1 MRFMYMVLTDDE
13 IPDDSGVAIEFTIP
27 TTSKRIDF
35 TLTGLNEN
43 QEDSVVIIEL
53 KQWSEAS
60 KVEGK
65 DGLVLTRFGKNYVE
79 TPHPSYQAWSY
90 ASLIENFNETVE
102 EESIGLYPCAYL
114 HNYDFDPFNDPL
126 KDSIYEEYIQKAP
139 LYGQKD
145 AQKEINEVINVL
157 PLVSFEN
164 NLS

>member
-1 MRFMYMVLTDDE
+1 MLSSCHLT
-13 IPDDSGVAIEFTIP
+13 SQQIEGLKETRDK

-90 ASLIENFNETVE
+90 ASLIENCVPVFR
-102 EESIGLYPCAYL
+102 IYYCAY
-114 HNYDFDPFNDPL
+114 FIPVVV
-126 KDSIYEEYIQKAP
+126 KQWE
-139 LYGQKD
+139 
-145 AQKEINEVINVL
+145 
-157 PLVSFEN
+157 
-164 NLS
+164 